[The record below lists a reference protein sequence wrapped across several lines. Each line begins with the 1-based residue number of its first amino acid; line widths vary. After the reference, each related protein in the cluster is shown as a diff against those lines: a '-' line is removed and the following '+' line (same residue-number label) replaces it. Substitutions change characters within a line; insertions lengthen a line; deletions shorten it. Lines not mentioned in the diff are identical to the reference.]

1 MERNLENGTVGIPTG
16 SLLRIDDG
24 AGALL
29 HVWEGELWVTQEGSR
44 KDVVLQ
50 AGQSFRIER
59 DGATIVHAF
68 SPSKVSLSSRR
79 PQAPGALRRLIA
91 ALVAPT
97 TAIG

>member
-1 MERNLENGTVGIPTG
+1 MDRNLENGSVGIPTG

-29 HVWEGELWVTQEGSR
+29 HVWEGELWLTQEGSR
-44 KDVVLQ
+44 KDVMLL

-68 SPSKVSLSSRR
+68 RPSKVSLSSPT
-79 PQAPGALRRLIA
+79 PQAKGGLRRLLA
-91 ALVAPT
+91 GLVPNLSAS
-97 TAIG
+97 G